1 VDPAQ
6 VIQGSD
12 ILGAEHLFLHHHL
25 NPYLLKIASL
35 MAVGVIQSSGYMFCI
50 RSCFCNPHVQPCHSS
65 TGGEFR
71 RNGYV
76 SFCTTECNSS
86 L

>member
-1 VDPAQ
+1 MDPAQ

-35 MAVGVIQSSGYMFCI
+35 MAVGVIQSSALD
-50 RSCFCNPHVQPCHSS
+50 
-65 TGGEFR
+65 
-71 RNGYV
+71 
-76 SFCTTECNSS
+76 S
-86 L
+86 LELFPEGRFMALPRFSASAG